1 MADGALPLSPSPAMG
16 VEVITFGCR
25 LNAYESD
32 AARAAALGDG
42 LSDAVIVNTCAV
54 TGEAVRQA
62 RQAIRKARRL
72 RPTAQ
77 VIVTG
82 CAAEIDPAAFSA
94 MAEVDAVVGNAHKST
109 PGAYSL
115 SRLGERVRTG
125 GLALSPA
132 SSPQRFQPP
141 SAGRARAYVAV
152 QNGCDHACTFCI
164 IPTGR
169 GPSRS
174 APAGEVVAQVRAL
187 ATLGYAEVVLT
198 GVDVTSWG
206 ADLPGQPTLGGL
218 VQRILKLA
226 PELQRLRL
234 SSVDAAELDED
245 LLRAFAEEERLAP
258 YLHLSIQSGDD
269 LVLKRMKRRHGR
281 AQALALIERV
291 RAVRPDA
298 AFGADL
304 IAGFPT
310 ETDGQ
315 AANTLAFVEE
325 ARLTHLHVF
334 PYSPRPGTPAARMP
348 PVDRALV
355 TARAKALREAGDR
368 ALARRLQD
376 HVGGELM
383 AVVERPGQ
391 ARAGDFCEIAFDP
404 EPGDRAGAMGLFR
417 IGGHDG
423 RRLQAKRAAS
433 G

>member
-1 MADGALPLSPSPAMG
+1 M
-16 VEVITFGCR
+16 EVITFGCR

-32 AARAAALGDG
+32 AARATATADG
-42 LSDAVIVNTCAV
+42 LTDAVIVNTCAV

-72 RPTAQ
+72 RPTAR

-94 MAEVDAVVGNAHKST
+94 MSEVDAVVGNAHKST
-109 PGAYSL
+109 RGAYSL
-115 SRLGERVRTG
+115 ARLGERVRTG

-132 SSPQRFQPP
+132 ASAQRFEPP

-174 APAGEVVAQVRAL
+174 APAGEVVGQVKAL
-187 ATLGYAEVVLT
+187 AALGYAEVVLT

-206 ADLPGQPTLGGL
+206 ADLPGRPTLGGL

-269 LVLKRMKRRHGR
+269 LVLKRMKRRHSR
-281 AQALALIERV
+281 AQALGLIQQV
-291 RAVRPDA
+291 RSVRPDA

-310 ETDGQ
+310 ETDAQ
-315 AANTLAFVEE
+315 ALNTLAFVEE
-325 ARLTHLHVF
+325 AGLTHLHVF

-348 PVDRALV
+348 PVDRAVV
-355 TARAKALREAGDR
+355 TARAKALREAGER
-368 ALARRLQD
+368 ALLHRLQS
-376 HVGGELM
+376 HVGRQLT
-383 AVVERPGQ
+383 AVVERPGL
-391 ARAGDFCEIAFDP
+391 ARAGDFCEVVFDSQGAEAAGTLRAFRVT
-404 EPGDRAGAMGLFR
+404 GC
-417 IGGHDG
+417 DG
-423 RRLQAKRAAS
+423 RRLLAQVEP